1 MAMTELRLVA
11 AAADDV
17 ITTST
22 LPWQRPAVSSLSA
35 ALTGTGAI
43 PVTGAAAAAASAA
56 TPTKRLNV

>member
-1 MAMTELRLVA
+1 MTMTELRLVA

-17 ITTST
+17 ITAST

-43 PVTGAAAAAASAA
+43 PVTGAAAASAA